1 MALTGRTFIFR
12 IAAAV
17 LLLHVSVSAA
27 AAQAGRPAGT
37 SRHSVTISTEPG
49 AKIWVDGVLYGTASK
64 SGTLKLTNLT
74 PTRKTIRVR
83 ADGFKEL
90 QKAVVPTQAE
100 QISLSL
106 TKTTD
111 EAELAF
117 QEAERFATVDRAKA
131 VQAYQRALKL
141 RPGYAE
147 AHIGLARLYTETG
160 EVDKAEKAIT
170 AARRAKPGLAE
181 VSAIEGRIFKG
192 VDEEAKAIASFKR
205 AIREGSGFQ
214 PEAYAGLGILYKE
227 KAEGFGA
234 AGDYDREAA
243 NYAESAKHLSTAIK
257 QLGGAPDAV
266 VLYQFLGLVYEQQKK
281 PEKAIAVYEEFLK
294 AFPDHPESAAFESFI
309 VQLKKEAARQN

>member
-1 MALTGRTFIFR
+1 MARTGKIFIFMF
-12 IAAAV
+12 AAAV
-17 LLLHVSVSAA
+17 LLVSMSVA
-27 AAQAGRPAGT
+27 AAQADKSAGA
-37 SRHSVTISTEPG
+37 SRHSLTITTEPG
-49 AKIWVDGVLYGTASK
+49 AKIWVDGVLYGTAST
-64 SGTLKLTNLT
+64 SGTLKITNLS

-100 QISLSL
+100 QISIPL

-111 EAELAF
+111 EAELAI
-117 QEAERFATVDRAKA
+117 QEAERLTTVDRAKA
-131 VQAYQRALKL
+131 VQAYQRALIL

-147 AHIGLARLYTETG
+147 VHIALARLYTETG
-160 EVDKAEKAIT
+160 EVDKAEKAIA

-192 VDEEAKAIASFKR
+192 VDEEAKAVASFKR

-234 AGDYDREAA
+234 EGEYDQEAA
-243 NYAESAKHLSTAIK
+243 NYAEAAKHLSTAIK

-294 AFPDHPESAAFESFI
+294 AFPDHPESAALESFI
-309 VQLKKEAARQN
+309 LQLKTEAARQN

>member
-131 VQAYQRALKL
+131 VQAYQRALKM